1 MQGNQNVSVHI
12 ETLSLLACHQK
23 ALQSHLYQAIESEL
37 CDRYSRF
44 MRAWKTA
51 FLSQQTQPF
60 VPFRYERIPLILAA
74 LMAQRSRSPILVMDP
89 IFIGMGSFG
98 WQIEAV
104 GERKSL
110 DFAPLVAKYIDYK
123 DREVPKHVTRY
134 ASVGVFSKEDQTY
147 LTEMGTGCSVEM
159 ALGDQITLKLLLA
172 QDARSES
179 FLTLLRSSGRV
190 TGTLLRLMATGEQQ
204 ELQKFYLP
212 RLKATAEEV
221 LLEVPPEVSM
231 YLMASDPDTFLQLS
245 IGKNQLVSPVC
256 LPDGVPVP
264 AKLYRL
270 DGETA
275 NQYVDISM
283 TLFTQLHE
291 HYPWLWCRDLA
302 GLVTLWQKALLPST
316 IKRKP

>member
-1 MQGNQNVSVHI
+1 MQGNQKVSVHI

-74 LMAQRSRSPILVMDP
+74 LMAQRSRSPILVMNP

-147 LTEMGTGCSVEM
+147 LTKN
-159 ALGDQITLKLLLA
+159 ILLFIL
-172 QDARSES
+172 
-179 FLTLLRSSGRV
+179 
-190 TGTLLRLMATGEQQ
+190 
-204 ELQKFYLP
+204 
-212 RLKATAEEV
+212 
-221 LLEVPPEVSM
+221 
-231 YLMASDPDTFLQLS
+231 
-245 IGKNQLVSPVC
+245 
-256 LPDGVPVP
+256 
-264 AKLYRL
+264 
-270 DGETA
+270 
-275 NQYVDISM
+275 
-283 TLFTQLHE
+283 
-291 HYPWLWCRDLA
+291 
-302 GLVTLWQKALLPST
+302 
-316 IKRKP
+316 